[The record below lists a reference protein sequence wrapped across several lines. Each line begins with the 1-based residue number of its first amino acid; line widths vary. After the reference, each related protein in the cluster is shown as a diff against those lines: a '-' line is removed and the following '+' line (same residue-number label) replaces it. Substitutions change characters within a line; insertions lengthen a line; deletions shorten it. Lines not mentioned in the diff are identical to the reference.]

1 MIMDEKDFNAISEDI
16 AQGLLDAFK
25 GMDDALKGFEDTWQ
39 RNYGVLVDEIKLK
52 SAEKLIFYAD
62 KYAQG
67 TFLTR
72 WYWKRKMEKF
82 IKGIDVLKEL

>member
-1 MIMDEKDFNAISEDI
+1 MDNKDFNTISEDT

-25 GMDDALKGFEDTWQ
+25 GIDDALKDFEDTWQ
-39 RNYGVLVDEIKLK
+39 RNYGVLVNEIKLK
-52 SAEKLIFYAD
+52 YSEKLMFYTN
-62 KYAQG
+62 KYAQS

>member
-1 MIMDEKDFNAISEDI
+1 MTQDNKDFNTISEDT

-25 GMDDALKGFEDTWQ
+25 GMNDALKGFEDAWQ

-52 SAEKLIFYAD
+52 CSEKLMFYTD
-62 KYAQG
+62 KYAQA

-72 WYWKRKMEKF
+72 WYWKCKMEKF
-82 IKGIDVLKEL
+82 IKGINVLKEL

>member
-1 MIMDEKDFNAISEDI
+1 MDNKDFDTISEDT
-16 AQGLLDAFK
+16 AQGLLDAFQK
-25 GMDDALKGFEDTWQ
+25 WNESLDEFENVWQ

-52 SAEKLIFYAD
+52 CAEKLMFYTD
-62 KYAQG
+62 KYAQA

-82 IKGIDVLKEL
+82 IKGINVLKEL

>member
-1 MIMDEKDFNAISEDI
+1 MDNKDFNTISKDT
-16 AQGLLDAFK
+16 AQGLLDAFR
-25 GMDDALKGFEDTWQ
+25 GMNDALEGFEDAWQ

-52 SAEKLIFYAD
+52 CAEKLMLYVD
-62 KYAQG
+62 KYSQA

-72 WYWKRKMEKF
+72 WYWKRKIKKF

>member
-1 MIMDEKDFNAISEDI
+1 MDNKDFDTISEDT
-16 AQGLLDAFK
+16 AQGLLDAFQK
-25 GMDDALKGFEDTWQ
+25 MNESLDEFGNVWL

-52 SAEKLIFYAD
+52 CAEKLMFYTD
-62 KYAQG
+62 KYAQA

-82 IKGIDVLKEL
+82 INGIDVLKEL

>member
-1 MIMDEKDFNAISEDI
+1 MDEKDFNAISEDT
-16 AQGLLDAFK
+16 AQGLLDAFQK
-25 GMDDALKGFEDTWQ
+25 WNESLGEFENVWKRHYGM
-39 RNYGVLVDEIKLK
+39 LVDEIKLK
-52 SAEKLIFYAD
+52 CAEKLMFYTD
-62 KYAQG
+62 KYAQA

>member
-1 MIMDEKDFNAISEDI
+1 MDNKYFNTISEDT

-25 GMDDALKGFEDTWQ
+25 GMDDALKGFEDAWQ
-39 RNYGVLVDEIKLK
+39 RNYGALVDEIKLK
-52 SAEKLIFYAD
+52 SAEKLIFYTD

>member
-1 MIMDEKDFNAISEDI
+1 MDNKDFDTISEDT
-16 AQGLLDAFK
+16 AQGLLDAFQK
-25 GMDDALKGFEDTWQ
+25 MNESLDEFENVWQ

-52 SAEKLIFYAD
+52 CAEKLMFYTD
-62 KYAQG
+62 KYAQA

-82 IKGIDVLKEL
+82 INGIDVLKEL

>member
-1 MIMDEKDFNAISEDI
+1 MDNKDFDTISEDI
-16 AQGLLDAFK
+16 AQGLLDAFE
-25 GMDDALKGFEDTWQ
+25 GMNDASKSFEDAWQ
-39 RNYGVLVDEIKLK
+39 HNYGVLVDEIKLK
-52 SAEKLIFYAD
+52 CAEKLMLYVD
-62 KYAQG
+62 KYSQA

>member
-1 MIMDEKDFNAISEDI
+1 MDNKDFDKISEDT
-16 AQGLLDAFK
+16 AQGLLDAFQK
-25 GMDDALKGFEDTWQ
+25 MNESLDEFENVWQ

-52 SAEKLIFYAD
+52 CAEKLMFYTD
-62 KYAQG
+62 KYAQA
-67 TFLTR
+67 TFITR